1 MMTELDF
8 KIKERRHPRNRKTRK
23 TPKTILL
30 FQYGPVFSKERIR
43 LKNRMIKVNDQ

>member
-23 TPKTILL
+23 TPKTTLL
-30 FQYGPVFSKERIR
+30 FQ
-43 LKNRMIKVNDQ
+43 